1 MKKSIQYI
9 YILLF
14 LITANIGAQEFQGS
28 AFYTAKT
35 NVNTDFTKNIPI
47 ERRQYVINRIKS
59 NSKKNYQLDFNNTSS
74 LFYEEQRLDVSGSS
88 GGRFNWMSHM
98 NPIQGILHRDYSS
111 KIFINRVELFG
122 KFFLIKDTLPTSK

>member
-1 MKKSIQYI
+1 MKKSINLRY
-9 YILLF
+9 LLLV
-14 LITANIGAQEFQGS
+14 LINSYLVAQDLQGS
-28 AFYTAKT
+28 AFYIAKT

-111 KIFINRVELFG
+111 KIFSYFFYFKELF
-122 KFFLIKDTLPTSK
+122 KI

>member
-74 LFYEEQRLDVSGSS
+74 LFYEDNVSM
-88 GGRFNWMSHM
+88 F
-98 NPIQGILHRDYSS
+98 LALV
-111 KIFINRVELFG
+111 VED
-122 KFFLIKDTLPTSK
+122 LIGCHI